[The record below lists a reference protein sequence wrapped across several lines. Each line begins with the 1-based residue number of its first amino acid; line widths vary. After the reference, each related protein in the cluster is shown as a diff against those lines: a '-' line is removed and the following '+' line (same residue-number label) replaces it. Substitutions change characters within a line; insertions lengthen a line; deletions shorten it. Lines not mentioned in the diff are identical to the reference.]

1 MSACPIPSQIQEF
14 IEKGSFAKE
23 FTTHIETCE
32 HCVGLVVQLCEQA
45 EGCDRMQFA
54 LADKFAESLLQVD
67 QQFLSRI
74 AMSYPQDGLA
84 AASYREETIHDS
96 IPSLDTIRFPGPPSD
111 IGLLGTID
119 SLHVISKIGSG
130 GFGEVYLA
138 FDEKFSREVALKV
151 LRTSVSEAS
160 YLARFKREAQSAG
173 SIRHENVVMHLG
185 MLEPMSNF
193 PHACLILEYVQGG
206 SLKELMKAEQLFEV
220 DQAVQWIIQAA
231 HGLAA
236 VHGKGVI
243 HRDVKPGNLLMGEG
257 GKIKLSDFGLARE
270 TRLEGDVSVSVAGTP
285 PYMSPEQIQTPDRL
299 SFETDIYS
307 LGVVFYELLTGSRPF
322 RGNNVAL
329 CRQIIHDEPTPLRQ
343 LNPQVPSDIE
353 TICLRALQK
362 EPSRRFETAN
372 DFADDLQRWLD
383 GRPIASRPTGR
394 VEKAYMWARRS
405 PELASLF
412 LLMFATAA
420 LSLGAAI
427 WISQLRT
434 SEAKAMLAAEQNALE
449 ATKQRDISL
458 DAMLAADQ
466 NAKEAMKQR
475 NISLDTM
482 KMMVTDLGG
491 RIGTNEA
498 LIALYPKVTEQLE
511 EMNSGAAATP
521 ETQRT
526 LAISS
531 LQTAHIYLAFPLVNQ
546 KETLEKAKKHFQ
558 RSEMLLKSLPGD
570 HRHELSKVYDGL
582 GSYAY
587 RVGDLVAAKANFQNT
602 LKIGEELLQEHPAD
616 TLNMRCIAVPHES
629 LGKVNVDCGKLSD
642 GLEHYKASL
651 AMRESLANTDD
662 SNPVFQSDLASVLIN
677 YGMAI
682 QPSDPA
688 MASSFYDRAV
698 ALYSKLVD
706 IDSLNSTYLRGL
718 ALGYDLQ
725 GVGLDSA
732 KRMTYVN
739 KALEIREKVRRLD
752 PLNRATLNSLIVSYI
767 EVAQH
772 SNDPMTIERHF
783 DLALE
788 LANYWAQKESRD
800 PLPLKHVAR
809 VNLGYCKMRREE
821 MKLVEAREFASE
833 AINIRRKIVG
843 LSPIAYDKIS
853 LVVALKELADIEQQ
867 LEEFEPAL
875 KNLDEALECLQEVKK
890 AQELLP
896 QYEAWIPELVGQREE
911 VLRHIADGGKG
922 DSVDRAKSIQ

>member
-1 MSACPIPSQIQEF
+1 MSVCPSPSQIQEF
-14 IEKGSFAKE
+14 IEKGSFAEE
-23 FTTHIETCE
+23 FTTHIDTCE

-45 EGCDRMQFA
+45 EGNDSMQFA

-67 QQFLSRI
+67 QKFLSRI

-84 AASYREETIHDS
+84 APSYREETIHDN

-111 IGLLGTID
+111 IGLLGRID
-119 SLHVISKIGSG
+119 SFHVISKIGSG

-185 MLEPMSNF
+185 MLEPTTDF

-206 SLKELMKAEQLFEV
+206 SLKKLMKAEQLFEV

-236 VHGKGVI
+236 VHSKGVI

-270 TRLEGDVSVSVAGTP
+270 TRLEGDVSVNVAGTP

-322 RGNNVAL
+322 RGNDVAL
-329 CRQIIHDEPTPLRQ
+329 RRQIVHDEPTPLRQ
-343 LNPQVPSDIE
+343 LNPQVPLDLE

-405 PELASLF
+405 PELASLC

-427 WISQLRT
+427 WISQLRK
-434 SEAKAMLAAEQNALE
+434 SEAKALIAAKQNALE
-449 ATKQRDISL
+449 ARKQRDNSL
-458 DAMLAADQ
+458 
-466 NAKEAMKQR
+466 E
-475 NISLDTM
+475 TM
-482 KMMVTDLGG
+482 RMMVTDLGLVE
-491 RIGTNEA
+491 RIGTHEA
-498 LIALYPKVTEQLE
+498 LIALYPKVNEQLE
-511 EMNSGAAATP
+511 EMNSGAAATL
-521 ETQRT
+521 ETQHS

-531 LQTAHIYLAFPLVNQ
+531 FKTADIYLAFHLVNHLT
-546 KETLEKAKKHFQ
+546 ETLEKAKKHFQ

-570 HRHELSKVYDGL
+570 HRHELIKVYDGL
-582 GSYAY
+582 GRYAL
-587 RVGDLVAAKANFQNT
+587 RIGDLVAAQANFQNT
-602 LKIGEELLQEHPAD
+602 LKIGGELLQEHPAD
-616 TLNMRCIAVPHES
+616 TAIARDIAVVHES

-651 AMRESLANTDD
+651 AMRERLANTDD
-662 SNPVFQSDLASVLIN
+662 SSPVFQSDLASVLIN
-677 YGMAI
+677 YGIAI
-682 QPSDPA
+682 RPSDPA
-688 MASSFYDRAV
+688 TASSCYDRAV

-718 ALGYDLQ
+718 ARGYDHQ

-732 KRMTYVN
+732 KRMAYVD
-739 KALEIREKVRRLD
+739 KALEIREKLHRLD
-752 PLNRATLNSLIVSYI
+752 PLNRATLNDLIVSYI
-767 EVAQH
+767 LVAQH
-772 SNDPMTIERHF
+772 SSDPMIIGRKF

-788 LANYWAQKESRD
+788 RANYWAQWESRD
-800 PLPLKHVAR
+800 PQPLKYVAR
-809 VNLGYCKMRREE
+809 VNLGYGKMRREE

-843 LSPIAYDKIS
+843 LSPIAFNITS
-853 LVVALKELADIEQQ
+853 LVVALKELADIAQQ

-875 KNLDEALECLQEVKK
+875 KNLDEALECLQKLKK

-896 QYEAWIPELVGQREE
+896 QYEAWIPELVGQRED